1 MSTKKSYLKNLKRF
15 REQKGFTQEKLAQ
28 QSGVS
33 YHTLIK
39 IERGTIQDPRIETVV
54 NIAKA
59 LGLSLD
65 ELVNF

>member
-1 MSTKKSYLKNLKRF
+1 MSKNFYLSNLKRL
-15 REQKGFTQEKLAQ
+15 REQKGWTQEKLAQ

-39 IERGTIQDPRIETVV
+39 IERGTIQDPRIETVA
-54 NIAKA
+54 NIARA